1 MSKKFKGQ
9 RCAYCSVRDAVT
21 GDHIFA
27 KEFFL
32 VSARANLPQAPVCE
46 QCNNEKSRLEHYLT
60 AVLPFGGRHP
70 HASENLA
77 TQVAKRLEK
86 NVKLHRNLM
95 AAQQIV
101 SVPGESGAPEE
112 TIAIPFE
119 GEKLEQLFSMIAR
132 GLAWYHWSVYLGTDY
147 VVQTHTVT
155 AHGLKFYEDNLFR
168 KNARN
173 RVREQV
179 GDGTFVYEGAQAMDD
194 PRITIWKFSV
204 YGGLASYENDISP
217 ESMGSHLISMS
228 GPASAFHRAGQ

>member
-9 RCAYCSVRDAVT
+9 PCTYCSVRDAVT

-27 KEFFL
+27 REFFL

-46 QCNNEKSRLEHYLT
+46 QCNNEKSKLEHYLT

-95 AAQQIV
+95 AAQQTV
-101 SVPGESGAPEE
+101 SVPAESGAPVE

-132 GLAWYHWSVYLGTDY
+132 GLAWYHWGVYLEKDY

-155 AHGLKFYEDNLFR
+155 AYGMKLYEEKLFH
-168 KNARN
+168 KNARS
-173 RVREQV
+173 RVHEQV
-179 GDGTFVYEGAQAMDD
+179 GDGTFAYEGAQAIDD
-194 PRITIWKFSV
+194 PGITIWRFSV

-217 ESMGSHLISMS
+217 ETMGSHLVSVT
-228 GPASAFHRAGQ
+228 GPATAFTSAR